1 MRVRCRARVRVR
13 RVGARARVR
22 VSLEVANGTHQ
33 EVGVR
38 VRANHAPGSWNEV

>member
-1 MRVRCRARVRVR
+1 VRVRCRARVRVR

-33 EVGVR
+33 EGGVR
-38 VRANHAPGSWNEV
+38 VRDNHAQRRWSVG